1 MFSVNRSTGELLVR
15 GSIDYEQQHQYSLV
29 IIARD
34 GLDLYMS
41 GTVRLSSRVQ
51 VTVTVTDVN
60 DCAPHITVNSLSS
73 RGLAEVRYTQ
83 ARLGC
88 YNL

>member
-51 VTVTVTDVN
+51 VTVTVIDVN

-83 ARLGC
+83 ALLGC